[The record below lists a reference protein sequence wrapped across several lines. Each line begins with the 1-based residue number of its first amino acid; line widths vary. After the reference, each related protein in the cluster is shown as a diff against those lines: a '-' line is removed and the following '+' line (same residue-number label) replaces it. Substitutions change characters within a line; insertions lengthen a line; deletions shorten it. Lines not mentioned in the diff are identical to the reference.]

1 VIVITNQAEA
11 NLDRYVL
18 AAFDLRQKTRSNM
31 LRRLT
36 NRFLAALAVAS
47 AAIVLAPNGAR
58 SQQAPAAPVTTAA
71 ADQVT
76 AGGELEKV
84 TVTGYLIPRV
94 GGGPQPVFTLDQDFI
109 TKQSDQ
115 TINDVLNRY
124 PGGLSQQNAMTFAGN
139 SNSPAS
145 SAYGLRALPAN
156 DTLVLIDGYRF
167 PSFPIPI
174 NSAFNFVDINSIPLA
189 AVERIEILKDGGSA
203 TYGSDAVAG
212 VVNVI
217 TKDTYNGA
225 DIVNYFGI
233 SQRGDFEVYHGSLTA
248 GLADKPL
255 FGGKFSIV
263 TAFDY
268 YSQSPIES
276 VDRWY
281 AYGDRSKLS
290 PNYPNQPVAF
300 FPANG
305 NFTGNTTL
313 NTYQV
318 KPGTTGPNITANDF
332 TVNGPAA
339 NTFIPIDS
347 QLAARETRYGGVLN
361 ASYSP
366 TDWLKF
372 YDRFII
378 QRNEENTVTPNQGF
392 SAFDGIVIPANN
404 PFNPFGESLTPN
416 GQLEREF
423 GPWSTDV
430 IIRTLRNIV
439 GGTVQLPHDWFIDG
453 NFLYGESD
461 STQYVYNAINK
472 SRLQQALNGTLPG
485 FPGVFFNPFTDQN
498 LNIHPNQQFYDALRT
513 EQVQNNRTDIVQW
526 TLKAGGTVIELCSGP
541 LTVAGGFEYR
551 SESLIQGN
559 DMNSEFNNITSADFP
574 GHLLSARRY
583 IKSLYGEVDLPLA
596 GEKWSWPGLRNL
608 DVVFSERYDN
618 YSDFGDAEKP
628 KIAVRYKPFDDLTFR
643 GSYSEGFIAP
653 TLGELFASPL
663 QFQSTITD
671 PLNGQTYNVTQING
685 GNPNLQPQTSY
696 GYYLEAIWTPG
707 SGKEDSWW
715 HWAKGFTGY
724 VDWYQIDI
732 RNEIGTIPVQTLIGA
747 PGAFPGTVIRG
758 GNGLVQEVIANY
770 RNLGSVR
777 TDGIDFGASYLTKEY
792 NWGKLDVELNATYI
806 YKYSRRRLEGN
817 ADGSAS
823 FQVLQEDDSLGFG
836 GPDLKFVGSLFYSKH
851 LCGSDNFRT
860 GFTLNYIDSQ
870 ADGLTNFHGTL
881 PAVDAG
887 LRPAGFIHEIGS
899 WTTVDWQISY
909 EFGAPAEVTPESPQP
924 GYDKDGKRILGEK
937 AISPKPEGSRW
948 NWRTF
953 LANTT
958 VTFGINN
965 IADTRP
971 PLQVAAGPTNFFQG
985 FDTTS
990 ATPIQRYFYFQIEKR
1005 F

>member
-1 VIVITNQAEA
+1 
-11 NLDRYVL
+11 
-18 AAFDLRQKTRSNM
+18 M
-31 LRRLT
+31 LRRFT
-36 NRFLAALAVAS
+36 NRFLAALAVTS
-47 AAIVLAPNGAR
+47 AAIVLAPIGAR
-58 SQQAPAAPVTTAA
+58 SQQDPAPATPVTTAPVSPA
-71 ADQVT
+71 ISTPANQVT

-84 TVTGYLIPRV
+84 TVTGYLVPRV
-94 GGGPQPVFTLDQDFI
+94 GGGPQPVFTMDKDFI
-109 TKQSDQ
+109 GKQSDQ

-145 SAYGLRALPAN
+145 SAFGLRSLPAG

-167 PSFPIPI
+167 PSYPIPI

-189 AVERIEILKDGGSA
+189 AVDRIEILKDGGSA

-248 GLADKPL
+248 GVADKPI
-255 FGGKFSIV
+255 FGGKFSVV

-290 PNYPNQPVAF
+290 PNYPNQAVAF

-305 NFTGNTTL
+305 TFTGNTTG
-313 NTYQV
+313 NTYSV
-318 KPGTTGPNITANDF
+318 KLGTTGPNITANDF
-332 TVNGPAA
+332 VTTPLGGTAPSQQ
-339 NTFIPIDS
+339 TFVPIDE
-347 QLAARETRYGGVLN
+347 QLAARETRYGGVVN
-361 ASYSP
+361 ANYSP
-366 TDWLKF
+366 TDWLRI

-392 SAFDGIVIPANN
+392 SASDGIVIPANN
-404 PFNPFGESLTPN
+404 PFNPFGEALTPN

-439 GGTVQLPHDWFIDG
+439 GGTVQLPHDWFVDG
-453 NFLYGESD
+453 SFLYGESD
-461 STQYVYNAINK
+461 STQYVYNSINK
-472 SRLQQALNGTLPG
+472 SRLQQALDGTLPG
-485 FPGVFFNPFTDQN
+485 FQGVFFNPFTDQN

-513 EQVQNNRTDIVQW
+513 EQEQNNRTDIVQW
-526 TLKAGGTVIELCSGP
+526 TLKTGGTVYELPSGP

-559 DMNSEFNNITSADFP
+559 DINSEFNNITSADFA

-618 YSDFGDAEKP
+618 YSDFGSAEKP
-628 KIAVRYKPFDDLTFR
+628 KLAVRYKPFDDLTFR
-643 GSYSEGFIAP
+643 GTYAEGFIAP

-663 QFQSTITD
+663 QFQQTIFD
-671 PLNGQTYNVTQING
+671 PTNGQTYNVLLQNG
-685 GNPNLQPQTSY
+685 GNPNLKPQTSY

-707 SGKEDSWW
+707 SGDDSSWW

-724 VDWYQIDI
+724 VDWYQINI
-732 RNEIGTIPVQTLIGA
+732 RNEIGTVAAQTLVGA
-747 PGAFPGTVIRG
+747 PNAFPGTVIRG

-770 RNLGSVR
+770 QNLGNVL

-792 NWGKLDVELNATYI
+792 NWGKLDFELNATYI
-806 YKYSRRRLEGN
+806 YKFSRKRLEGN
-817 ADGSAS
+817 ADGTAS

-836 GPDLKFVGSLFYSKH
+836 GPDFKMVTSLFYSKH
-851 LCGSDNFRT
+851 VCGNDNFRT

-887 LRPAGFIHEIGS
+887 LTNGYIHEIGS

-909 EFGAPAEVTPESPQP
+909 EFGAPPEVTPESPQP

-937 AISPKPEGSRW
+937 AISPKPEGTRW
-948 NWRTF
+948 NWRSL
-953 LANTT
+953 LANLT

-985 FDTTS
+985 FDTTTT
-990 ATPIQRYFYFQIEKR
+990 TPIQRYFYFQIEKK